1 MLLFVGTRTTHWCL
15 VLITMYNSW
24 TQSTC
29 AILLSSF
36 LYTLAAT
43 QSGDRLITRGVPPSL
58 NASSQ
63 SLVPFIYDLL
73 PIGEVKP
80 LGWMKD
86 QLQLE
91 ANGLAGHLF
100 DFYRYVK
107 SSTWLGGTYEYSQ
120 LNEAA
125 PYWYNGL
132 VPLAYILDDQRLKS
146 QVNTFLSYV
155 LEHQADD
162 GWLGPETTRQTR
174 GIWARCLLLQG
185 MMNHAIADPQ
195 REQMIVDAMFRFA
208 QLANTM
214 LKNNY
219 TGFIEQPGDDFDPYG
234 FGLARAHELST
245 TLQWMYET
253 YPGRDSAILW
263 ETMDLMWSGAK
274 KAKRDWTT
282 FFIEGVFPTSAT
294 PKPTSNFMH
303 GVNLAEGK
311 AIKQFPRQSITL

>member
-1 MLLFVGTRTTHWCL
+1 
-15 VLITMYNSW
+15 MYNSW

-146 QVNTFLSYV
+146 QL
-155 LEHQADD
+155 H
-162 GWLGPETTRQTR
+162 QTR
-174 GIWARCLLLQG
+174 
-185 MMNHAIADPQ
+185 
-195 REQMIVDAMFRFA
+195 
-208 QLANTM
+208 
-214 LKNNY
+214 
-219 TGFIEQPGDDFDPYG
+219 
-234 FGLARAHELST
+234 
-245 TLQWMYET
+245 
-253 YPGRDSAILW
+253 SA
-263 ETMDLMWSGAK
+263 
-274 KAKRDWTT
+274 
-282 FFIEGVFPTSAT
+282 
-294 PKPTSNFMH
+294 
-303 GVNLAEGK
+303 
-311 AIKQFPRQSITL
+311 